1 MEKRQRNPFTTS
13 SEGKWIGGGEGGG
26 VPLGLTGKVFSALFS
41 FSFPKYTQMTNHVP
55 RFQSQ
60 FLTDLAQGSSLG
72 GAGGHFSL
80 YRTVFPNL
88 GFMDVTFDGLFHFSH
103 IPLLPLQ
110 RYVAETFNDM
120 PDAEGCYVGMGG

>member
-1 MEKRQRNPFTTS
+1 MEKRQEIPSQHPLRGN
-13 SEGKWIGGGEGGG
+13 GWGGGGGG

-41 FSFPKYTQMTNHVP
+41 FSFPKYTQITNHVP

-72 GAGGHFSL
+72 RAGEHFSL

-88 GFMDVTFDGLFHFSH
+88 GFMDVTFDGLFHFCH
-103 IPLLPLQ
+103 IVPLQ
-110 RYVAETFNDM
+110 RYVAETFNEVPRM
-120 PDAEGCYVGMGG
+120 QKVVT